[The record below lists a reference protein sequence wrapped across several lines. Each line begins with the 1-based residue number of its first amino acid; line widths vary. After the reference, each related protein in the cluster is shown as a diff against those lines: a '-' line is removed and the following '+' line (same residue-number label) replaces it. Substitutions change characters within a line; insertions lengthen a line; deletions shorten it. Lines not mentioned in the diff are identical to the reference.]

1 MIDLNQK
8 PYKRSR
14 GMYIAFAALEYLI
27 AILVS
32 GSFLARLTGEL
43 GISDGLTG
51 IISSFVSLGCLFQL
65 ISMFIKPKSSKNFS
79 LYMTLVNNLLF
90 MCLYILPLLDLPKS
104 VSTVAFVVIILLAY
118 MVYNVANPSKTNW
131 FMSLVDD
138 RQRGIFSAN
147 KEIIS
152 LICGILF
159 TFIMGR
165 VIDHYKEIGELRTAF
180 VICAVCIFAVG
191 TASLLTMVFTVETSA
206 TQAKSGE
213 QKNVLRGMLQVFKDK
228 TVLKVTALFI
238 LWRIATYSAA
248 SFYGAYEVND
258 LALKQTV
265 IAGLTASGSVARIL
279 VSRFLGRYADKT
291 SFARMIRICFVV
303 AMASYTAVVFATP
316 QTGAVCFALYYIL
329 NGIAM
334 GGINSALI
342 NLVFDYVPVEK
353 RSDSIA
359 LSQALSGAVGFL
371 ATVCASLVVTH
382 IQGNGNQI
390 FGMQIYAQQ
399 LLSVVAALMTGVC
412 ILYVTFA
419 FIRKDKKRA

>member
-27 AILVS
+27 AILIS

-65 ISMFIKPKSSKNFS
+65 ISMFIKPKSSKSFS

-118 MVYNVANPSKTNW
+118 MVYNIANPSKTNW

-138 RQRGIFSAN
+138 RHRGIFSAN

-180 VICAVCIFAVG
+180 VICAVCIFVVG